1 MISICIPVYNFHVT
15 RLVEELSRQMLGLDA
30 ESELIVLDDGSL
42 PEYRESNAVACGKH
56 SYVELPQNLG
66 RSRIRNLF
74 LNYAR
79 FDYLLFLDC
88 DSLINSP
95 DFLRNYLNELKNN
108 PFVVAGGRVYPKEKP
123 GREQLLSWKFGM
135 ERESKPASERREDPG
150 KSFMT
155 NNFVIRKSLL
165 AEIRFNERLAGYGH
179 EDTLFGIALAER
191 NIPVTHIENP
201 VLNGD
206 IETNSIF
213 LQKTEEG
220 IVNLVSIEK
229 ISANPEILHH
239 YIKLLAFK
247 DKLKRKKIL
256 GIVLFFFRIFKK
268 PIRWS
273 LEKGFVSL
281 RLFSLYKLGFYASL
295 KK

>member
-1 MISICIPVYNFHVT
+1 MISICIPVYNFHIA
-15 RLVEELSRQMLGLDA
+15 RLVEELSRQVQELDA
-30 ESELIVLDDGSL
+30 GSELIILDDGSS
-42 PEYRESNAVACGKH
+42 PQFRELNAVACQKH
-56 SYVELPQNLG
+56 TYIELPQNVG
-66 RSRIRNLF
+66 RSKIRNLF
-74 LNYAR
+74 LEYAR
-79 FDYLLFLDC
+79 YEYLLFLDC
-88 DSLINSP
+88 DSLLISP
-95 DFLRNYLNELKNN
+95 DFLRNYLEELKNN
-108 PFVVAGGRVYPKEKP
+108 PPVIFGGRIYPEQKP
-123 GREQLLSWKFGM
+123 VRNQLLSWKFGM

-165 AEIRFNERLAGYGH
+165 AEIRFDERLAGYGH

-220 IVNLVSIEK
+220 ILNLVFIEK
-229 ISANPEILHH
+229 ISPNPEILYH
-239 YIKLLAFK
+239 YIKLLAFN
-247 DKLKRKKIL
+247 DKLKRKKML

-281 RLFSLYKLGFYASL
+281 RLFSFYKLGFYASL